1 MFALSWKYVS
11 VLLIVA
17 LLVALLAPIQSKLAY
32 AADEF
37 DTLRVKWKELL
48 AGDSSYS
55 SADPDIAAQVA
66 AITAKAQAN
75 WYSMSKTP
83 GDYLWSD
90 LASPTASAQITSA
103 YTRLKEMALAYA
115 THTSSLYN
123 SAALKGDI
131 ILGLDWMHQ
140 NRYNQTKAQSGNWWD
155 WQIGAPLRLLETVVL
170 VYPELTA
177 AQITNYMNAVEK
189 FTPSVGNSTGANR
202 VWMATVVGVRGVI
215 VKNSTKV
222 AAARNALSQVF
233 DYVTSGDGYYEDG
246 SFIQHNYYSYN
257 GGYGS
262 ALLGDTANLI
272 YLLNGS
278 TWAVTDPDVSNVYK
292 WVYDSYEPFVY
303 KGALMDMTRGREIAR
318 EAGQDH
324 EKGARLIQFIVRL
337 SSFAPAAD
345 AAAYKRMVKY
355 WIQEDTYRSFY
366 EECPLPILV
375 LAKSI
380 MNDPAVTP
388 RGELVANK
396 PFNSMD
402 RAVHLRPGF
411 GFAVSLSSSRIANY
425 ESINGE
431 NKKGWY
437 TGAGMT
443 YLYNGDL
450 AQYSGDYW
458 PTVNP
463 YRLPGTT
470 VDTMTRADSSGQG
483 YRSSATLVGGTEI
496 QGLYGTAAMSL
507 DGWSNNLWARKAW
520 FMFDDEVVALGAGIT
535 DSGQTGNGWDGTPR
549 KVETVV
555 ENRKLNASGSNSLLV
570 NGSNKTATPSWSQSG
585 VSWAHLAGSGAGADI
600 GYFFPEGAVVK
611 GLREARTGSWSSI
624 NVNGSTA
631 GATNHYQQLWFD
643 HGTNPTGSSYA
654 YVLLPGKTPAQ
665 TSSYAAD
672 PDMLVLE
679 NSNTAQAV
687 YEKQLGVTGAVF
699 WTDGLKWI
707 QKDGVNLLSSSQK
720 SSVMLQEIAGSVE
733 VAVSD
738 PTQLNTG
745 TVSIEINR
753 SAASLAAADPGVTV
767 TQLSPNIKLEVNVNG
782 AKGRSF
788 KAAFNLNGPAE
799 VIVDNTEAQITGAW
813 TASSVLPHYY
823 GSDYLYSNSGTGADT
838 VRWTPVLPEAGRY
851 TVYYRLPD
859 GNTGRST
866 NAPFTVFHNGGSTQ
880 VRVNQQTV
888 PGGSWL
894 SLGSYE
900 FQAGTQGYVE
910 LTDQAN
916 GTYVIADAVK
926 FVKQE

>member
-1 MFALSWKYVS
+1 M
-11 VLLIVA
+11 A
-17 LLVALLAPIQSKLAY
+17 LLVALLGPIQAKTAY

-37 DTLRVKWKELL
+37 DTLRLKWKELL
-48 AGDSSYS
+48 AGGTSYS
-55 SADPDIAAQVA
+55 GTDPDIAAQVA
-66 AITAKAQAN
+66 EITAKAQAN
-75 WYSMSKTP
+75 WDSMSKTP
-83 GDYLWSD
+83 GTYLWSD

-115 THTSSLYN
+115 TYTSTLYN
-123 SAALKGDI
+123 STALKDDI

-140 NRYNQTKAQSGNWWD
+140 NRYNQSQAQYGNWWD
-155 WQIGAPLRLLETVVL
+155 WQIGAPLRLLEAVVL

-189 FTPSVGNSTGANR
+189 FTPSVGSSTGANR
-202 VWMATVVGVRGVI
+202 LWMATVVGVRGVI
-215 VKNSTKV
+215 VKNSAKV

-233 DYVTSGDGYYEDG
+233 DYVTSGDGYYQDG

-272 YLLNGS
+272 YLLSGS

-292 WVYDSYEPFVY
+292 WVYDSYEPFIY
-303 KGALMDMTRGREIAR
+303 QGALMDMTRGREISR

-345 AAAYKRMVKY
+345 AAAYKSMIKY
-355 WIQEDTYRSFY
+355 WIQADTYRSFY
-366 EECPLPILV
+366 VNSPLPIIV

-380 MNDPAVTP
+380 VNDPAVTP
-388 RGELVANK
+388 RGELIANK
-396 PFNSMD
+396 PFNSMA

-411 GFAVSLSSSRIANY
+411 GFAVSMSSSRIANY

-437 TGAGMT
+437 TGEGMT

-450 AQYSGDYW
+450 GHYSGDYW
-458 PTVNP
+458 PTVNS

-483 YRSSATLVGGTEI
+483 YRSSATLVGGAELE
-496 QGLYGTAAMSL
+496 GLYGTAAMSL

-549 KVETVV
+549 KVETVI
-555 ENRKLNASGSNSLLV
+555 ENRKLNASGGNTLLV

-585 VSWAHLAGSGAGADI
+585 VTWAHLAGSAPGSDI
-600 GYFFPEGAVVK
+600 GYYFPGGAEVK
-611 GLREARTGSWSSI
+611 GLRESRTGRWSSI

-631 GATNHYQQLWFD
+631 DTTNNFQQLWFD
-643 HGTNPTGSSYA
+643 HGTNPTGEAYA
-654 YVLLPGKTPAQ
+654 YALLPGKSGAQ
-665 TSSYAAD
+665 TGSYAAD
-672 PDMLVLE
+672 PDIAVLE
-679 NSNTAQAV
+679 NSTAAQAV
-687 YEKQLGVTGAVF
+687 YEKRLGVTGAVF
-699 WTDGLKWI
+699 WADGLKWI
-707 QKDGVNLLSSSQK
+707 QKDGANLISSSQK
-720 SSVMLQEIAGSVE
+720 SSVMLRETAGSLE

-767 TQLSPNIKLEVNVNG
+767 TQLSPTVKLEVNASG
-782 AKGRSF
+782 AKGRIF

-799 VIVDNTEAQITGAW
+799 VIVDNTSAQLTGVW
-813 TASSVLPHYY
+813 TASSALPNYY
-823 GSDYLYSNSGTGADT
+823 GSDYLYNNSGTGADK
-838 VRWTPVLPEAGRY
+838 VRWTPALAEAGRY

-859 GNTGRST
+859 GNAARAT

-900 FQAGTQGYVE
+900 FQAGTSGYVE

-916 GTYVIADAVK
+916 GNYVIADAVR